1 MQWMISETQ
10 WEMRQ
15 KEDNRYFTTA
25 LHKTVSD
32 AIISA
37 WKENGGQDYEI
48 QTMH

>member
-1 MQWMISETQ
+1 MLFIMR
-10 WEMRQ
+10 WEVS
-15 KEDNRYFTTA
+15 DYYRYFTTA

-37 WKENGGQDYEI
+37 WKEDGGQDYEI

>member
-1 MQWMISETQ
+1 MLCI
-10 WEMRQ
+10 MRW
-15 KEDNRYFTTA
+15 KVSDDYRYFTTA
-25 LHKTVSD
+25 LHKTASD

>member
-1 MQWMISETQ
+1 MTGNCERTDCSKC
-10 WEMRQ
+10 RG
-15 KEDNRYFTTA
+15 YFTTA